1 MVKSRNGLRG
11 QGLSTRV
18 FSSAIL
24 LAGMVAFLPVAQAQQ
39 NGPMLEG
46 MYRTMAQSQAELNRQ
61 AAIRQQATNANRVEP
76 VPLSTPFPNQAGRTA
91 QPTLT
96 APAIGTNSVNGTLRT
111 GETLP
116 ANWFLDSIAT
126 IRDNMHRLIPELQR
140 YSASVPG
147 AREVINDVYQLD
159 AEADFLYS
167 RTRSGES
174 INSIFAT
181 YQQIDVRWRDVSYR
195 LRASGSL
202 DPRLTSII
210 DALDESFKTTD
221 RRLGITP
228 PIDRVRLRDLMIVT
242 LTYMD
247 AMFDDVRLSSGA
259 FGQADV
265 LIRDGRILRERLRQE
280 SYKIDRADHNE
291 VVTSFTEFVRQW
303 RIYATRLYQL
313 NDAHVNQRLDS
324 IRRQGDEVYASLRI
338 PAASDRGQNQY
349 AAQRLTA
356 SLQALQA
363 ELVRWGVNRLPA
375 DQLRFSQTVQQLV
388 DRSQRLESELARNA
402 VTTTSRAQFTEMDR
416 LWTDGLRAMR
426 AVDPRSGLQMS
437 LVQTDALFGELR
449 DLLQAGPWQG
459 QSELLSVAAS
469 LEAASDDFNNDVQR
483 YKRYLLPVQF
493 RDSLSEV
500 SDGLFDTSRD
510 LHRLLDDR
518 GDAREA
524 SRLAQQ
530 LVERWQQLTPML
542 NELPQRGLSQS
553 RADQL
558 FEGYRQMQPLVAQT
572 ATMLLN

>member
-1 MVKSRNGLRG
+1 M
-11 QGLSTRV
+11 
-18 FSSAIL
+18 
-24 LAGMVAFLPVAQAQQ
+24 
-39 NGPMLEG
+39 
-46 MYRTMAQSQAELNRQ
+46 
-61 AAIRQQATNANRVEP
+61 
-76 VPLSTPFPNQAGRTA
+76 PLSTPFPGQTVRPP

-96 APAIGTNSVNGTLRT
+96 APALGANPNITVPRSAEPLQ
-111 GETLP
+111 

-140 YSASVPG
+140 YAVSVPG
-147 AREVINDVYQLD
+147 ARQVINDVYQLD
-159 AEADFLYS
+159 AETDYLYS

-174 INSIFAT
+174 INSIFSS
-181 YQQIDVRWRDVSYR
+181 YQQIDMRWRDVSYR

-202 DPRLTSII
+202 DTRMTAII
-210 DALDESFKTTD
+210 DAIDESFRTTD

-247 AMFDDVRLSSGA
+247 AMFDDIRLSSGA
-259 FGQADV
+259 FGQAES

-303 RIYATRLYQL
+303 RLYATKLYQL
-313 NDAHVNQRLDS
+313 NDAHINQRLDS

-338 PAASDRGQNQY
+338 PAASDRGQIQY
-349 AAQRLTA
+349 AGQRLTA

-363 ELVRWGVNRLPA
+363 ELVRWGANRLPA
-375 DQLRFSQTVQQLV
+375 DQLRFSQTVQVLV
-388 DRSQRLESELARNA
+388 DRSQRLESELARGS
-402 VTTTSRAQFTEMDR
+402 VTSTARTQFAEMDR
-416 LWTDGLRAMR
+416 LWTEGLRAMR

-437 LVQTDALFGELR
+437 LVQTDTLFGELR

-459 QSELLSVAAS
+459 QAELLSLAAS

-483 YKRYLLPVQF
+483 YKRYLLPTQY
-493 RDSLSEV
+493 RDSLSQI
-500 SDGLFDTSRD
+500 SDDLFDTSRD
-510 LHRLLDDR
+510 LHRLLDDK
-518 GDAREA
+518 GDTREA
-524 SRLAQQ
+524 ARLAQRM
-530 LVERWQQLTPML
+530 VERWQQLTPML
-542 NELPQRGLSQS
+542 NELTQRGLAQS

-558 FEGYRQMQPLVAQT
+558 LEGYRQMQPLVAQT

>member
-1 MVKSRNGLRG
+1 MVRSGVAKVLGCIVAVAGTALLTPAARG
-11 QGLSTRV
+11 
-18 FSSAIL
+18 
-24 LAGMVAFLPVAQAQQ
+24 Q

-46 MYRTMAQSQAELNRQ
+46 MYRTMVQSQAELDRQ
-61 AAIRQQATNANRVEP
+61 AAIRQQSTSANRVEP
-76 VPLSTPFPNQAGRTA
+76 VPLSTPFPGQPGRTT

-96 APAIGTNSVNGTLRT
+96 PPATGTNAASGTLRT
-111 GETLP
+111 GEVLP

-140 YSASVPG
+140 YSTSVPG

-174 INSIFAT
+174 INSIFAS

-202 DPRLTSII
+202 DSRLTSII
-210 DALDESFKTTD
+210 DAIDESFRTTD

-247 AMFDDVRLSSGA
+247 AMFDDIRLSSGA

-303 RIYATRLYQL
+303 RLYATRLYQL

-338 PAASDRGQNQY
+338 PAASDRGQIQY
-349 AAQRLTA
+349 AGQRLTA
-356 SLQALQA
+356 SLQALQT
-363 ELVRWGVNRLPA
+363 ELVRWGANRLPA
-375 DQLRFSQTVQQLV
+375 DQLRFSQTVQLLV
-388 DRSQRLESELARNA
+388 DRSQRLESELARGS
-402 VTTTSRAQFTEMDR
+402 VTASARTQFTEMDR
-416 LWTDGLRAMR
+416 LWTDGLRSMR

-437 LVQTDALFGELR
+437 LVQTDTLFGELR
-449 DLLQAGPWQG
+449 DLLQGGPWQG
-459 QSELLSVAAS
+459 QTELLSVAAS

-483 YKRYLLPVQF
+483 YKRYLLPTQY
-493 RDSLSEV
+493 RDSLSEI
-500 SDGLFDTSRD
+500 SDDLFDTSRD

-518 GDAREA
+518 GDTREA
-524 SRLAQQ
+524 TRLAQR

-542 NELPQRGLSQS
+542 SELTQRGLSQS
-553 RADQL
+553 RSDQL
-558 FEGYRQMQPLVAQT
+558 IEGYQQMQPLVAQT